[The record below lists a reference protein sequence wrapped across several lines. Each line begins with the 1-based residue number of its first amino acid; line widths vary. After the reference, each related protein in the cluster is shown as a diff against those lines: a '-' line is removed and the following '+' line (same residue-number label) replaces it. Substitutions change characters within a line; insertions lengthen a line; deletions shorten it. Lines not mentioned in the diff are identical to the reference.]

1 MAVLTE
7 KSEPLILA
15 IETATRSGGV
25 AVARGEEVL
34 ASRTGDARVS
44 HSMNLIEMIE
54 EVLREADVK
63 LSEVDLF
70 AVAEGPGS
78 FTGLRIGLATVKAF
92 AAHLNRKVAGVS
104 TLAAV
109 AHASGAD
116 GEIVSL
122 LPAGRG
128 EVFAQRFWVDK
139 RNLAVIDDARHLSP
153 AAVMERY
160 GEIERLIIVG
170 EGARMF
176 ENFGVPPSGGGEEK
190 GSEPPKDGTPNTS
203 PKGGTPNTRQG
214 GALNEGWM
222 VIDESRNLAPSIAL
236 LGLRNYR
243 EGKSVAPD
251 ELRAVYVRASDA
263 EINEQWQRQKVLQ
276 PAQG

>member
-1 MAVLTE
+1 MVVLTE

-128 EVFAQRFWVDK
+128 EVFAQLFSVTTGDVSP
-139 RNLAVIDDARHLSP
+139 LDEAAHLSP
-153 AAVMERY
+153 REIVRRY
-160 GEIERLIIVG
+160 GEKSFVHWAG
-170 EGARMF
+170 EGV
-176 ENFGVPPSGGGEEK
+176 E
-190 GSEPPKDGTPNTS
+190 T
-203 PKGGTPNTRQG
+203 
-214 GALNEGWM
+214 
-222 VIDESRNLAPSIAL
+222 
-236 LGLRNYR
+236 
-243 EGKSVAPD
+243 
-251 ELRAVYVRASDA
+251 
-263 EINEQWQRQKVLQ
+263 
-276 PAQG
+276 

>member
-1 MAVLTE
+1 MIATE

-25 AVARGEEVL
+25 AVARGENIL
-34 ASRTGDARVS
+34 ASRGGDAAVS
-44 HSMNLIEMIE
+44 HSSNLIEMIE
-54 EVLREADVK
+54 DVLSEAGVK
-63 LSEVDLF
+63 LAEVDVF
-70 AVAEGPGS
+70 AVAVGPGS
-78 FTGLRIGLATVKAF
+78 FTGVRIGLATVKAF
-92 AAHLNRKVAGVS
+92 AAHLDRKVAGVS

-139 RNLAVIDDARHLSP
+139 RNLAVMDDARHLSP
-153 AAVMERY
+153 ARVMERY

-176 ENFGVPPSGGGEEK
+176 ENFGVPPSGGVEK
-190 GSEPPKDGTPNTS
+190 GSGA

-214 GALNEGWM
+214 GTLNEGWM

-243 EGKSVAPD
+243 KGKSVAPD